1 MIKRVLAKNIQKNGR
16 DWHEQLPYALW
27 AYRTSERTAIAATPY
42 SLVFGDEAVIPLEI
56 EIPSLRIALKD
67 VMKEPQYL
75 EARLNQLEA
84 LDEKR
89 ITALEHLRA
98 YQ

>member
-1 MIKRVLAKNIQKNGR
+1 MAKTIKKNGK
-16 DWHEQLPYALW
+16 DWLDQLPYALW
-27 AYRTSERTAIAATPY
+27 AYRTSERIATGATPY
-42 SLVFGDEAVIPLEI
+42 SLMFGDEAVIPLEI
-56 EIPSLRIALKD
+56 EIPSLRITLKD

-84 LDEKR
+84 LDEKM
-89 ITALEHLRA
+89 ITALEHLRE

>member
-1 MIKRVLAKNIQKNGR
+1 M
-16 DWHEQLPYALW
+16 
-27 AYRTSERTAIAATPY
+27 
-42 SLVFGDEAVIPLEI
+42 FGDEAVIPLEN

-89 ITALEHLRA
+89 VTALEHLRA